1 MWGSTGDCDGK
12 WSDYGGNENSGYCP
26 GCQEP
31 SACFCSADLDL
42 DMTLIHSDQGGMQ
55 GCGTGPNL
63 PPCNPRHPAA
73 FPAGKAD
80 DMIKSYGGGGLIED
94 VFVPEYCTTPG
105 KCAAYGD
112 LVQQSNNRLL
122 RLTAKGYANK
132 TASVR
137 QALADAGLPCVVPP
151 TAKRRSICLLSDSPV

>member
-1 MWGSTGDCDGK
+1 
-12 WSDYGGNENSGYCP
+12 
-26 GCQEP
+26 
-31 SACFCSADLDL
+31 
-42 DMTLIHSDQGGMQ
+42 MTLIHSDQGGMQ

-63 PPCNPRHPAA
+63 PPCNPRHTAA

-80 DMIKSYGGGGLIED
+80 EMIASYGGGGLIED

-105 KCAAYGD
+105 NCAAYGD

-137 QALADAGLPCVVPP
+137 QALADAGLPCVTSPQ
-151 TAKRRSICLLSDSPV
+151 RSICFYLKRGQPNSHCFASVICLLLIVGRCDDY